1 MQIVFDNGMKQ
12 ATVILRNLSIGYHN
26 GHDVRTVIADIS
38 ARLFAGEVTC
48 LLGVNGVG
56 KSTLLRTLSGFQ
68 SPIAG
73 SVEISGKDIKD
84 YGSHELAQT
93 IGVVLTDKPNV
104 SNMTVEEIVGM
115 GRSPYTGFWGRLSD
129 DDRHIV
135 GESMNMV
142 GVSSL
147 APRMIQTLSDGERQK
162 VMIAKA
168 LAQQTP
174 VIFLDEPTAFLDF
187 PSKVEVMQL
196 LHRISREA
204 GKTIF
209 LSTHDVDLALQTADK
224 LWLLDRDNGL
234 RLGTPEDLSLN
245 GQMASFFAHKGIAF
259 DAENGLFR
267 IDNAT
272 QRDIHMDGRHGVSY
286 LMVRKALARNGI
298 HGSRHVD
305 SKDSIEVLDEGYRYR
320 NNATDKQVKTIGE
333 LLDLIEGFT
342 PYSY

>member
-1 MQIVFDNGMKQ
+1 MKQ

-26 GHDVRTVIADIS
+26 GRDVRTVIADIS

-68 SPIAG
+68 PPIAG

-93 IGVVLTDKPNV
+93 IGVVLTDKPDV

-129 DDRHIV
+129 DDHRIV
-135 GESMNMV
+135 DEAMDMV
-142 GVSSL
+142 GVSVL

-196 LHRISREA
+196 QIGR
-204 GKTIF
+204 
-209 LSTHDVDLALQTADK
+209 
-224 LWLLDRDNGL
+224 
-234 RLGTPEDLSLN
+234 
-245 GQMASFFAHKGIAF
+245 AH
-259 DAENGLFR
+259 
-267 IDNAT
+267 
-272 QRDIHMDGRHGVSY
+272 V
-286 LMVRKALARNGI
+286 
-298 HGSRHVD
+298 
-305 SKDSIEVLDEGYRYR
+305 
-320 NNATDKQVKTIGE
+320 
-333 LLDLIEGFT
+333 
-342 PYSY
+342 

>member
-1 MQIVFDNGMKQ
+1 M
-12 ATVILRNLSIGYHN
+12 
-26 GHDVRTVIADIS
+26 
-38 ARLFAGEVTC
+38 
-48 LLGVNGVG
+48 
-56 KSTLLRTLSGFQ
+56 
-68 SPIAG
+68 
-73 SVEISGKDIKD
+73 EISGKDIKD

-93 IGVVLTDKPNV
+93 IGVVLTDKPDV

-129 DDRHIV
+129 DDHRIV
-135 GESMNMV
+135 DEAMDMV
-142 GVSSL
+142 GVSVL

-209 LSTHDVDLALQTADK
+209 LSTHDVDLALQTADE

-234 RLGTPEDLSLN
+234 SVGTPEDLSLN
-245 GQMASFFAHKGIAF
+245 GQMSSFFAHKGIAF

-272 QRDIHMDGRHGVSY
+272 QRDIHMGGKHGVSY

-298 HGSRHVD
+298 HGSRHAD
-305 SKDSIEVLDEGYRYR
+305 SKDSIEVMDEGYRYHYDG
-320 NNATDKQVKTIGE
+320 TDRQVKTIGE
-333 LLDLIEGFT
+333 LLELIEGAT
-342 PYSY
+342 PYSC